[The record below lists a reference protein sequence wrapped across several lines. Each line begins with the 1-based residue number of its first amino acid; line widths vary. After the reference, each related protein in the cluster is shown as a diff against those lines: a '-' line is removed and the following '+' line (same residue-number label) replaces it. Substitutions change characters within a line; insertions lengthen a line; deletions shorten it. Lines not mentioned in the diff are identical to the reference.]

1 MNGPYGLVKER
12 DLFEWLVDKVSA
24 PQDAVEDAKVDN
36 EFRYPD
42 IALATLFDTINA
54 PLAREVVDVVDRFI
68 TDQIRGELWVRFYYE
83 AVDRFG
89 IAGDNAST

>member
-36 EFRYPD
+36 EFSYPD

-68 TDQIRGELWVRFYYE
+68 TDQIRDELWVRFYYE

>member
-36 EFRYPD
+36 EFSYPD
-42 IALATLFDTINA
+42 IALATLFDTIVMSSDF
-54 PLAREVVDVVDRFI
+54 LDSESIDFLDS
-68 TDQIRGELWVRFYYE
+68 E
-83 AVDRFG
+83 
-89 IAGDNAST
+89 SS

>member
-1 MNGPYGLVKER
+1 M
-12 DLFEWLVDKVSA
+12 DKVSA
-24 PQDAVEDAKVDN
+24 PHDAVEDAKVDN
-36 EFRYPD
+36 EFSYPD

>member
-1 MNGPYGLVKER
+1 MNSPYGFVKER

-36 EFRYPD
+36 EFSYPD
-42 IALATLFDTINA
+42 IALATLFNTIKA
-54 PLAREVVDVVDRFI
+54 PLAREVVDVVDHFI
-68 TDQIRGELWVRFYYE
+68 TDQIRDALWVRFYYE